1 VYDVTR
7 RDTFDG
13 LRRWLDEV
21 DVHAPGGGAEVVK
34 LLVGNKIDRDPVV
47 TRSEAEAWARREGML
62 FVECSAKAAVGV
74 TQAFDEVVNKILEN
88 PVLLAAS
95 TPGRTRVQL
104 GATRAQGDQGCCA

>member
-1 VYDVTR
+1 MGAVAAATRR
-7 RDTFDG
+7 RDTDPTTPQ
-13 LRRWLDEV
+13 
-21 DVHAPGGGAEVVK
+21 APGGGAEVVK